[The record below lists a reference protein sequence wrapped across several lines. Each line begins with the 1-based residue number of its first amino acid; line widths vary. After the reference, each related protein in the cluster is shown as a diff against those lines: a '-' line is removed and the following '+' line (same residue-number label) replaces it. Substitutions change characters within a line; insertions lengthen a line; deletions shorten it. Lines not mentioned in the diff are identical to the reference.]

1 MHRPQG
7 FRIVWTAVQEV
18 PTEHTPLTVGHHCET
33 SYLFQCEQS
42 GYCIAESL
50 RCDKVKNCGPGDESD
65 EMHCES

>member
-1 MHRPQG
+1 M
-7 FRIVWTAVQEV
+7 QEV
-18 PTEHTPLTVGHHCET
+18 PTDQSPATIGHHCET

-50 RCDKVKNCGPGDESD
+50 RCDKIKNCGPGDDSD